1 MPNQHNSNN
10 DQEKPPSLWQVICSV
25 LAAFVGIQNS
35 KNKQRDFKHGNH
47 KVFIAVGIA
56 MTLVFLLSVFTV
68 VQLVLSK

>member
-1 MPNQHNSNN
+1 MSNQHNSTS
-10 DQEKPPSLWQVICSV
+10 DHEKPPSLWQVICSV

-56 MTLVFLLSVFTV
+56 MTLLFLLSVFTV
-68 VQLVLSK
+68 VQLVLS